1 MQNNFSEQSIQYS
14 KQLLSIKLAICS
26 SKRILHVKS
35 RPMIP
40 CPWDLALNNSLWHF
54 LSEIFAHPFTL
65 YRFTT
70 PNLYFTP
77 SPLYQSTLLSFSRFP
92 DALPQSLSIY
102 ILEKHISPGGQ
113 VSVFGKITELV
124 IMKSRSLDDTKK
136 IREVSWDLTGW

>member
-1 MQNNFSEQSIQYS
+1 MQNNFSEQSIQYI

-77 SPLYQSTLLSFSRFP
+77 VTT
-92 DALPQSLSIY
+92 LSINTVVFQQISWWPSTVFVY
-102 ILEKHISPGGQ
+102 IYSWETHLSWGTSQCLWKNYRASHIEVK
-113 VSVFGKITELV
+113 VSGWY
-124 IMKSRSLDDTKK
+124 KK

>member
-1 MQNNFSEQSIQYS
+1 MQNNFSEQSIQYI

-70 PNLYFTP
+70 PNLCFTP
-77 SPLYQSTLLSFSRFP
+77 SPLYQSTLLSFNRFP

-113 VSVFGKITELV
+113 VSVFVKITELV
-124 IMKSRSLDDTKK
+124 ILKSRSLDDTKK
-136 IREVSWDLTGW
+136 